1 MKIHKLIVALGFVAL
16 AAPAFAQTPSTAQDA
31 KKDMNAQKK
40 DPLMMQES
48 APMDW
53 TMIKGH
59 DKGFITMD
67 EAAPNSWLAANFK
80 PCDKNS
86 DGKITEAEYT
96 ACQKAKTR

>member
-1 MKIHKLIVALGFVAL
+1 MKIHKLIVALGFVVL
-16 AAPAFAQTPSTAQDA
+16 AAPAFSQTPPTTQAA
-31 KKDMNAQKK
+31 KKDVNAQKK

-48 APMDW
+48 APVDW

-59 DKGFITMD
+59 DKGFVTMD

-86 DGKITEAEYT
+86 DGKVTEAEYT
-96 ACQKAKTR
+96 ACQQR